1 MYKHA
6 YWSQQLDNLAAEMAR
21 LSIICDVKMVN
32 PGVFGR
38 VLDGDETV
46 CGHKNPEVFRKLR
59 QHLTVFFRIEERAI
73 RGLTDDEVCD
83 MLDEVLEILDSGRSY
98 N

>member
-21 LSIICDVKMVN
+21 LSVICDVKMIR

-38 VLDGDETV
+38 VMDGDETV

-59 QHLTVFFRIEERAI
+59 LHLTVFFRIEERAI
-73 RGLTDDEVCD
+73 RGLSDDEVGD
-83 MLDEVLEILDSGRSY
+83 MLDAVLRILDGEPSH
-98 N
+98 